1 MKGSQYKLTAKDLRS
16 SLESK
21 PPNFRE
27 AFDYRKEPLA
37 PRCFNCEYLAEENM
51 TFHCSLFTVKTSV
64 YNLCDAW
71 KLKEENY
78 ISKADDNSSML
89 VTIASNTGRKT
100 EPLLLVSR
108 EQPES
113 NGKTNSL
120 RQIEVERA

>member
-1 MKGSQYKLTAKDLRS
+1 MTADDLLL
-16 SLESK
+16 SLELK

-27 AFDYRKEPLA
+27 ALDYRKEPLA
-37 PRCFNCEYLAEENM
+37 PRCFNCEYLTEENM
-51 TFHCSLFTVKTSV
+51 TFHCSLFMIKTSV

-89 VTIASNTGRKT
+89 VTIANDTGRKT

-108 EQPES
+108 EQSEAS
-113 NGKTNSL
+113 GEKNL
-120 RQIEVERA
+120 RQHIEIETA